1 VLITIKAGGVMKK
14 TIFPSIAFS
23 LILVIIYYGV
33 QIGWGYYMT
42 LNYVPDIINS
52 YKSVDHLQQTISFGV
67 KSTNR
72 TITLLHLYK
81 HEALDPEG
89 KNVNS
94 EAVSV
99 LSTNEK

>member
-14 TIFPSIAFS
+14 TIFQSIAFS

-67 KSTNR
+67 NR
-72 TITLLHLYK
+72 PIGMVSEVLVLMTLGILVFITGKFVIKKYK
-81 HEALDPEG
+81 HG
-89 KNVNS
+89 
-94 EAVSV
+94 
-99 LSTNEK
+99 